1 MHVLIVEDE
10 ADFIVELQ
18 QSLSALSGP
27 MEIKTAKSRA
37 TAFELIDS
45 DFFDLVILDL
55 KIPTIDGALDAVP
68 AHGNAVFSRARQ
80 KAPGTPIFVLTGSPV
95 EDFIPDLLAHQQ
107 QEDI

>member
-18 QSLSALSGP
+18 QSLSALSSP

-68 AHGNAVFSRARQ
+68 AHGNAVFLKRHVRR
-80 KAPGTPIFVLTGSPV
+80 P
-95 EDFIPDLLAHQQ
+95 
-107 QEDI
+107 QEPQYSF